1 MARKKDERKAID
13 DFGDEIKGTY
23 AEEAAKS
30 HFRQGQLKRHLIVE
44 AGSKFSNQLKVESGQ
59 EVIDRIKNLPKV
71 LRDLKYKL
79 VEYGKV
85 ALIKHPDKDTFYIG
99 KVKEYEDYGE
109 EKLYQL
115 KVETK
120 TVKVGDEDYA
130 VYEEYQLNPA
140 NDDLNSF
147 IVKTEIIKTS
157 NQENISVKKFNKLL
171 GRKFYEEFKLLKT
184 PYIPATV
191 FLNSYDGKSDIDGL
205 DQIFSLERQLLKEIV
220 RDLNL
225 SRKKI
230 LYKSKLAAGKSKGDL
245 EVEMTKDNIVVFEDG
260 NALFMSP
267 IDLWNPALALDAI
280 TKTIDWLVQYT
291 LKMKFAT
298 KDTMATGAQKNDN
311 QLSEINQSA
320 QNYLEDKKEAWSET
334 LTSFINLVYSAEVK
348 VEFQLM
354 TTINR
359 IINGEQV
366 QEEPNPPV
374 NKPKIEEGKK

>member
-23 AEEAAKS
+23 AEEAARS

-85 ALIKHPDKDTFYIG
+85 ALIKHPDKDAFYIG

-334 LTSFINLVYSAEVK
+334 LTSFINLVYSTEVK

-366 QEEPNPPV
+366 QEEPNPPA
-374 NKPKIEEGKK
+374 NKPKKEGEN